1 MIPRAKVWRWRN
13 LAFAILAIGLAGC
26 QTTGGQGPGADQDAA
41 RLLAKTTA
49 AEDEARLVRDLG
61 QALEKGELSKA
72 RILIGR
78 LRSLRPDQPEASLGE
93 GEMELSQGHYAAAI
107 AAFEKLL
114 TVEPVSARA
123 HQGLALAFL
132 LTGRSDAAKK
142 HFDIALGLDPNLW
155 RSWNGLG
162 YYHDVYKQ
170 WVESEESYSKAFKL
184 KPESAAVINNRG
196 FSRLLQSQY
205 EQAAED
211 FLAALRLNPKLTVA
225 RTNLQIAFAWLGKY
239 EQALAGVSPETLPRA
254 LNNVGYVAMLRGD
267 YSAAEAYFTRAMEA
281 SPSYDEQAA
290 ANLRRLDAL
299 KSNKNIS
306 KK

>member
-1 MIPRAKVWRWRN
+1 MIFRSTAWRWRN
-13 LAFAILAIGLAGC
+13 LAFAVLAIGLAGC
-26 QTTGGQGPGADQDAA
+26 ATMDGQGPGSDQNAA
-41 RLLAKTTA
+41 LMAKNAAA
-49 AEDEARLVRDLG
+49 AEDEARLVHDLG
-61 QALEKGELSKA
+61 QALENGELSKA
-72 RILIGR
+72 QILIGR
-78 LRSLRPDQPEASLGE
+78 LRTLRPDQPEASLGE
-93 GEMELSQGHYAAAI
+93 GEIELSQGHYAAAI
-107 AAFEKLL
+107 KAFEKLI

-123 HQGLALAFL
+123 HQGLGLAFL
-132 LTGRSDAAKK
+132 MTGRSDAAKK
-142 HFDIALGLDPNLW
+142 HFDIALERDANLW

-170 WVESEESYSKAFKL
+170 WIESEKSYSEALKL
-184 KPESAAVINNRG
+184 KPDSAAIINNRG

-211 FLAALRLNPKLTVA
+211 FIAALRLNPKLAVA
-225 RTNLQIAFAWLGKY
+225 RTNLQIALAWLGKY
-239 EQALAGVSPETLPRA
+239 EQALAGVGPETLPRA

-267 YSAAEAYFTRAMEA
+267 YSVAETYFTRAMEA

-299 KSNKNIS
+299 KSNKNVS

>member
-1 MIPRAKVWRWRN
+1 MMPRSTVSRWRN

-26 QTTGGQGPGADQDAA
+26 QTTGGQGPADQDAA
-41 RLLAKTTA
+41 RLAKTTAA
-49 AEDEARLVRDLG
+49 AEDEARLIRDLG

-78 LRSLRPDQPEASLGE
+78 LRSLRPDQSEASLGE
-93 GEMELSQGHYAAAI
+93 GEIELSQGHYAAAI

-114 TVEPVSARA
+114 TVEPVSGRA
-123 HQGLALAFL
+123 HQGLGLAFL

-170 WVESEESYSKAFKL
+170 WIESEESYSKAFKL
-184 KPESAAVINNRG
+184 KPDSAAVINNRG

-211 FLAALRLNPKLTVA
+211 FVAALRLNPKLTVA

-239 EQALAGVSPETLPRA
+239 EQALAGVSPETLPRT

-267 YSAAEAYFTRAMEA
+267 YAVAEAYFTRAMEA

-299 KSNKNIS
+299 KSNKNVS